1 MSFENEDELND
12 KVSQYFKEIISKI
25 ENLIEENS
33 DKPETV
39 LMKIKLISQNITGIF
54 EDNLD
59 NATKDQ
65 YEMKIKELQNIIEKQ
80 KAKEIYLKNKLESV
94 ESKNSEILTPNTIKS
109 DEALTLTDQI
119 IFKLKKKLK
128 EKEELFKYKEI
139 LYLSRIN
146 ELNKKLKREEKNSM
160 NTISSNNEVYTQEE
174 INKCELFPNK
184 KKTVSLDMINN
195 KPINKRKQNG
205 DKVVK
210 NYSVSNISNHS
221 STWRK
226 DKIFSKSLSDL
237 RLYELYQKN
246 RNKKTTQNN
255 FLIQSNLIGI
265 RNIIESHN
273 QNIVPPYP
281 FKKPIKNYYSA
292 FVKDK

>member
-12 KVSQYFKEIISKI
+12 RVSQYFKEIISKI

-65 YEMKIKELQNIIEKQ
+65 YEMKIKELQSIIEKQ

-119 IFKLKKKLK
+119 IYKLKKKLK

-160 NTISSNNEVYTQEE
+160 NTISSNNELYTQEE

-195 KPINKRKQNG
+195 KPINKRKQNTLQIN
-205 DKVVK
+205 K
-210 NYSVSNISNHS
+210 S
-221 STWRK
+221 SEF
-226 DKIFSKSLSDL
+226 I
-237 RLYELYQKN
+237 
-246 RNKKTTQNN
+246 
-255 FLIQSNLIGI
+255 
-265 RNIIESHN
+265 
-273 QNIVPPYP
+273 
-281 FKKPIKNYYSA
+281 
-292 FVKDK
+292 

>member
-1 MSFENEDELND
+1 M
-12 KVSQYFKEIISKI
+12 
-25 ENLIEENS
+25 
-33 DKPETV
+33 
-39 LMKIKLISQNITGIF
+39 
-54 EDNLD
+54 
-59 NATKDQ
+59 
-65 YEMKIKELQNIIEKQ
+65 
-80 KAKEIYLKNKLESV
+80 
-94 ESKNSEILTPNTIKS
+94 
-109 DEALTLTDQI
+109 
-119 IFKLKKKLK
+119 K

-146 ELNKKLKREEKNSM
+146 ELNKKLKKEEKNSM

-292 FVKDK
+292 FVKDE

>member
-119 IFKLKKKLK
+119 IYKLKKKLK

-160 NTISSNNEVYTQEE
+160 NTISTNNEVYTQEE

>member
-12 KVSQYFKEIISKI
+12 RVSQYFKEIISKI

-119 IFKLKKKLK
+119 IYKLKKKLK

-210 NYSVSNISNHS
+210 NYAVSNISNHS

-226 DKIFSKSLSDL
+226 NKIFSKSLSDL

-292 FVKDK
+292 FVKDE

>member
-12 KVSQYFKEIISKI
+12 RVSQYFKEIISKI

-65 YEMKIKELQNIIEKQ
+65 YEMKIKELQSIIEKQ

-119 IFKLKKKLK
+119 IYKLKKKLK

-160 NTISSNNEVYTQEE
+160 NTISSNNELYTQEE

-226 DKIFSKSLSDL
+226 NKIFSKSLSDL

-292 FVKDK
+292 FVKDE

>member
-25 ENLIEENS
+25 EKLIEENS

-119 IFKLKKKLK
+119 IYKLKKKLK

-160 NTISSNNEVYTQEE
+160 NTISTNNEVYTQEE

-292 FVKDK
+292 FVKDE

>member
-119 IFKLKKKLK
+119 IYKLKKKLK

>member
-12 KVSQYFKEIISKI
+12 RVSQYFKEIISKI

-65 YEMKIKELQNIIEKQ
+65 YEMKIKELQSIIEKQ

-119 IFKLKKKLK
+119 IYKLKKKLK

-226 DKIFSKSLSDL
+226 NKIFSRSLSDL

-292 FVKDK
+292 FVKDE

>member
-12 KVSQYFKEIISKI
+12 RVSQYFKEIISKI

-119 IFKLKKKLK
+119 IYKLKKKLK

-226 DKIFSKSLSDL
+226 NKIFSKSLSDL

-255 FLIQSNLIGI
+255 FLIQSNLIEI

-292 FVKDK
+292 FVKDE

>member
-119 IFKLKKKLK
+119 IYKLKKKLK

-160 NTISSNNEVYTQEE
+160 NTISTNNEVYTQEE

-292 FVKDK
+292 FVKDE

>member
-119 IFKLKKKLK
+119 IYKLKKKLK

-292 FVKDK
+292 FVKDE